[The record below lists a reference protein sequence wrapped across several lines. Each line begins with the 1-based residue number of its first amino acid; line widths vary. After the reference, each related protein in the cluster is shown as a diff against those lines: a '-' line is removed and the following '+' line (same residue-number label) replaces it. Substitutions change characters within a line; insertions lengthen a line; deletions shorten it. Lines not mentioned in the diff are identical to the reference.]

1 MIDSHAVQDMLRAL
15 DEFGRAQREIGARL
29 ARSMDLP
36 RAGIGI
42 LRYLYATAEPVSVG
56 CAAQHLRVDLSV
68 ASRQVSALVDAG
80 LVRRTVD
87 DGDRR
92 SRSIELT
99 ELGHARVDELK
110 EHVTELM
117 THMFSGWDP
126 QELSAAT
133 DHMAALAR
141 TIADHQDEPPATA
154 QTSSTQDRS
163 PQDTQTFQVKEPV

>member
-99 ELGHARVDELK
+99 DLGHARVDELK
-110 EHVTELM
+110 EHITVLM
-117 THMFSGWDP
+117 TDMFADWEP
-126 QELSAAT
+126 HELSAAT

-141 TIADHQDEPPATA
+141 TIADHHNELPA
-154 QTSSTQDRS
+154 SL
-163 PQDTQTFQVKEPV
+163 QVKETFDAKEPV

>member
-15 DEFGRAQREIGARL
+15 DEFGRAQREIGVRL
-29 ARSMDLP
+29 ARTMDLP

-42 LRYLYATAEPVSVG
+42 LRYLHATAEPVSVG

-80 LVRRTVD
+80 LVRRTID

-99 ELGHARVDELK
+99 DLGHARVDELK
-110 EHVTELM
+110 ERVTSLM
-117 THMFSGWDP
+117 TDMFADWEP
-126 QELSAAT
+126 HELTAAT
-133 DHMAALAR
+133 DRLVAIAR
-141 TIADHQDEPPATA
+141 TIAEHQDDPLAPSQARTYH
-154 QTSSTQDRS
+154 
-163 PQDTQTFQVKEPV
+163 VKEAL